1 MLIAGGP
8 WKSTPDVISASTP
21 VIGAFKDQELLQFTA
36 LEPIDIH
43 THIYA
48 SDPVFFAMLQKL
60 HLHILDII
68 VVADNNTPERKDL
81 SKESKDVFELVHNS
95 NGHAAACTTLDAH
108 RFNQR
113 DFVAAATRQLNQ
125 SFDEGAIAVKLWK
138 NIGMEIKDAKGNYI
152 LPDDP
157 SLEPIYKDIAAH
169 AKTLV
174 THIADADTAWSHP
187 GPADPDLSYFADHR

>member
-8 WKSTPDVISASTP
+8 GRQTSTKSTPPASTP

-60 HLHILDII
+60 HLHILDIV

-81 SKESKDVFELVHNS
+81 SKESKDVFEVVHNS
-95 NGHAAACTTLDAH
+95 NGHAAACTTFDAY
-108 RFNQR
+108 RFNQS
-113 DFVAAATRQLNQ
+113 DFAAVAIR
-125 SFDEGAIAVKLWK
+125 
-138 NIGMEIKDAKGNYI
+138 
-152 LPDDP
+152 
-157 SLEPIYKDIAAH
+157 
-169 AKTLV
+169 
-174 THIADADTAWSHP
+174 
-187 GPADPDLSYFADHR
+187 